1 MFLSKFFLPITKN
14 LPSDA
19 KIKSHQLMLRSG
31 MIKQSSA
38 GIYSWLPLGLK
49 VMKKIEQIVREE
61 QNKIGAQELLMPTI
75 QSADIWKESGRYND
89 YGEEMLR
96 IKDRQGREMLYGP
109 TNEELITDI
118 FRSSVKSYKSLP
130 QMLYHIQWKFRDE
143 IRPRFGVMR
152 CREFFMKDAYSFDLD
167 DTNARISY
175 YKMFFSYLKTFKRLG
190 LKAIPMAADTGPIGG
205 DLSHEFII
213 LAETGES
220 KIYTDNNI
228 FNIDIDN
235 YKFDNTSLKKMI
247 NDFSSVYAVTDDK
260 FKKEE
265 FDKKVEKENQMITK
279 GIEVGHIFYF
289 GDKYSKPLNCLID
302 NQEGRKDTVKMG
314 SYGIGVSRLVGA
326 IIEAKYEKEIMKWPK
341 SVSPF
346 DVVIIPSISK
356 NNKGNLEKSIKIYD
370 ELKKQNIDVLL
381 DDVDEN
387 MSQKFKKHDLIGVPY
402 QIIIG
407 SKSSENQIEFKEV
420 NANSSFVDL
429 KEIKSKLK
437 KLICLLTQKDLLQ
450 SEI

>member
-1 MFLSKFFLPITKN
+1 MFLSKLFLPITKN
-14 LPSDA
+14 LPADA

-118 FRSSVKSYKSLP
+118 FRSSIKSYKSLP

-167 DTNARISY
+167 DASAKSSY
-175 YKMFFSYLKTFKRLG
+175 NKMFFSYLKTFKRLG
-190 LKAIPMAADTGPIGG
+190 LEAIPMAADTGPIGG

-220 KIYTDNNI
+220 KIYTDKSIFEIDLNNYS
-228 FNIDIDN
+228 FNN
-235 YKFDNTSLKKMI
+235 SSLEKMI
-247 NDFSSVYAVTDDK
+247 KDYSSIYAVTDDK
-260 FKKEE
+260 FKKNE
-265 FDKKVEKENQMITK
+265 FDKKVPKQNQMITK

-289 GDKYSKPLNCLID
+289 GDKYSKPLNCFVD
-302 NQEGRKDTVKMG
+302 SQDGKKNAVKMG

-326 IIEAKYEKEIMKWPK
+326 IIEAKYDNEIMKWPK
-341 SVSPF
+341 SVAPF
-346 DVVIIPSISK
+346 EVVIIPSISK
-356 NNKGNLEKSIKIYD
+356 NNKENLSKSIKIYE
-370 ELKKQNIDVLL
+370 ELKKQNVDVLL
-381 DDVDEN
+381 DDADEN
-387 MSQKFKKHDLIGVPY
+387 MSQKFKKHDLIGIPY
-402 QIIIG
+402 QIIVG
-407 SKSSENQIEFKEV
+407 SKSTENKIEFKEV
-420 NANSSFVDL
+420 NSESSFIDL
-429 KEIKSKLK
+429 KDIKSKL
-437 KLICLLTQKDLLQ
+437 TR
-450 SEI
+450 

>member
-1 MFLSKFFLPITKN
+1 MYLSKLFIPITKN
-14 LPSDA
+14 LPSEA
-19 KIKSHQLMLRSG
+19 KIKSHQLMIQTG

-38 GIYSWLPLGLK
+38 GIYSWLPLGFK

-61 QNKIGAQELLMPTI
+61 QNFIGAQEMLMPTI
-75 QSADIWKESGRYND
+75 QSSEIWKESGRYED
-89 YGEEMLR
+89 YGEEKLR

-109 TNEELITDI
+109 TNEELITDV

-130 QMLYHIQWKFRDE
+130 QLLYHIQWKFRDE

-152 CREFFMKDAYSFDLD
+152 CKEFYMKDAYSFDLSD
-167 DTNARISY
+167 EGAKKSY
-175 YKMFFSYLKTFKRLG
+175 NKMFYSYLKTFSRLG

-205 DLSHEFII
+205 DLSHEFVI

-220 KIYTDNNI
+220 QIYADKRI
-228 FNIDIDN
+228 LQIDPSQ
-235 YKFDNTSLKKMI
+235 YKFNDVSLQKMRK
-247 NDFSSVYAVTDDK
+247 DFSTIYAVTDEK
-260 FKKEE
+260 FKENE
-265 FDKKVEKENQMITK
+265 FNKQVSKENQMVTK

-289 GDKYSKPLNCLID
+289 SDKYSKPMNCLID
-302 NQEGRKDTVKMG
+302 DKDGKKTSVKMG

-326 IIEAKYEKEIMKWPK
+326 SIEANFNNNIMKWPK
-341 SVSPF
+341 TISPF

-356 NNKGNLEKSIKIYD
+356 NNKENLIKAENVYK

-387 MSQKFKKHDLIGVPY
+387 MSNKFKKHDLIGIPY

-407 SKSSENQIEFKEV
+407 SKSEENKFEFKE
-420 NANSSFVDL
+420 L
-429 KEIKSKLK
+429 KSKSELLSVENIKSKLK
-437 KLICLLTQKDLLQ
+437 
-450 SEI
+450 E